1 MPVRERCVT
10 VYQHACLQITGILF
24 SLIFGGTPVFA
35 AKEVGV
41 RHEGVTQLVGRVI
54 STPCSI
60 VMSNRYQTVDFSP
73 LTMTKLSTAVE
84 REQQTRPFDI
94 ELRDCGSVYST
105 IDSKTWVIRFDG
117 HAARNI
123 YAFVLQGPS
132 QGLGVSV
139 LDNTK
144 NILIPGESY
153 PLFKSVLR
161 QGKSGQ
167 TLFLRYFLRLELTGK
182 PLQAGSYQGLV
193 RFFIDYQ

>member
-1 MPVRERCVT
+1 MA
-10 VYQHACLQITGILF
+10 VYQHVGLQITGILF
-24 SLIFGGTPVFA
+24 SLIFGGTSVFA
-35 AKEVGV
+35 AKEVGM
-41 RHEGVTQLVGRVI
+41 RHEGVTQLVGSVI

-60 VMSNRYQTVDFSP
+60 VMSNRYQTVDFST
-73 LTMTKLSTAVE
+73 LTITKLATAVE

-94 ELRDCGSVYST
+94 ELRDCGSVYSS
-105 IDSKTWVIRFDG
+105 IDSKTWTIRFDG
-117 HAARNI
+117 QSADDIH
-123 YAFVLQGPS
+123 AFVLQGPS

-144 NILIPGESY
+144 NVLIPGETY
-153 PLFKSVLR
+153 PLFESVLR

>member
-1 MPVRERCVT
+1 MA
-10 VYQHACLQITGILF
+10 VYQHVGLQITGILF
-24 SLIFGGTPVFA
+24 SLILSGTSAFA
-35 AKEVGV
+35 AKEVGM
-41 RHEGVTQLVGRVI
+41 RHEGVTQLVGSVI

-60 VMSNRYQTVDFSP
+60 VMSNRYQTVDFSA
-73 LTMTKLSTAVE
+73 LTMTKLATAVE

-94 ELRDCGSVYST
+94 ELRDCGSVYSS
-105 IDSKTWVIRFDG
+105 IDSKTWTIRFDG
-117 HAARNI
+117 QSADDIH
-123 YAFVLQGPS
+123 AFVLQGPS

-144 NILIPGESY
+144 NVLIPGETY
-153 PLFKSVLR
+153 PLFESVLR

>member
-1 MPVRERCVT
+1 MT

-94 ELRDCGSVYST
+94 ELRD
-105 IDSKTWVIRFDG
+105 
-117 HAARNI
+117 
-123 YAFVLQGPS
+123 
-132 QGLGVSV
+132 
-139 LDNTK
+139 
-144 NILIPGESY
+144 
-153 PLFKSVLR
+153 
-161 QGKSGQ
+161 
-167 TLFLRYFLRLELTGK
+167 
-182 PLQAGSYQGLV
+182 
-193 RFFIDYQ
+193 

>member
-1 MPVRERCVT
+1 MA
-10 VYQHACLQITGILF
+10 VYQRVGLQITGILF
-24 SLIFGGTPVFA
+24 SLILGGTSA
-35 AKEVGV
+35 LGAKEVGM
-41 RHEGVTQLVGRVI
+41 RHEGATQLVGSVI

-60 VMSNRYQTVDFSP
+60 VMPNRYQTVDFSS
-73 LTMTKLSTAVE
+73 LTMTMLSTAVE
-84 REQQTRPFDI
+84 REQQTRPFEI
-94 ELRDCGSVYST
+94 ELRDCGSVYTS
-105 IDSKTWVIRFDG
+105 IDSKTWTIRFDG
-117 HAARNI
+117 QGASNI
-123 YAFVLQGPS
+123 NAFVLQGPS

-144 NILIPGESY
+144 TVLIPGETY
-153 PLFKSVLR
+153 PLFDSVLR

>member
-1 MPVRERCVT
+1 MA
-10 VYQHACLQITGILF
+10 VYQRVSLQTTGILF
-24 SLIFGGTPVFA
+24 SLILGGTSAFGA
-35 AKEVGV
+35 NEVGM
-41 RHEGVTQLVGRVI
+41 RHEGVTKLVGSVI

-60 VMSNRYQTVDFSP
+60 VMSNRDQTVDFSSLT
-73 LTMTKLSTAVE
+73 LTMLSTAVA

-105 IDSKTWVIRFDG
+105 LDSKTWTIRFDG
-117 HAARNI
+117 QGADNI
-123 YAFVLQGPS
+123 DAFALQGPS

-144 NILIPGESY
+144 NIVIPGETY
-153 PLFKSVLR
+153 PLFDSVLR
-161 QGKSGQ
+161 QGQSGQ

-182 PLQAGSYQGLV
+182 PLQAGRYHGLV

>member
-1 MPVRERCVT
+1 MA
-10 VYQHACLQITGILF
+10 VYQRMSLQTTGILF
-24 SLIFGGTPVFA
+24 SLILGGTSAFGA
-35 AKEVGV
+35 NEVGM
-41 RHEGVTQLVGRVI
+41 RHEGVTQLVGSVI

-60 VMSNRYQTVDFSP
+60 VMSNRDQTVDFSSLT
-73 LTMTKLSTAVE
+73 LTMLLTAVA

-105 IDSKTWVIRFDG
+105 LDSKTWTIRFDG
-117 HAARNI
+117 QGADNI
-123 YAFVLQGPS
+123 DAFALQGPS

-144 NILIPGESY
+144 NIVIPGETY
-153 PLFKSVLR
+153 PLFDSVLR
-161 QGKSGQ
+161 QGQSGQ

-182 PLQAGSYQGLV
+182 PLQAGRYHGLV

>member
-1 MPVRERCVT
+1 MA
-10 VYQHACLQITGILF
+10 VYQRVSLQTTGILF
-24 SLIFGGTPVFA
+24 SLILGGTSAFGA
-35 AKEVGV
+35 NEVGM
-41 RHEGVTQLVGRVI
+41 RHEGVTQLVGSVI

-60 VMSNRYQTVDFSP
+60 VMSNRDQTVDFSSLT
-73 LTMTKLSTAVE
+73 LTMLSTAVV

-105 IDSKTWVIRFDG
+105 LDSKTWTIRFDG
-117 HAARNI
+117 QGADNI
-123 YAFVLQGPS
+123 DAFALQGPS

-144 NILIPGESY
+144 NIVIPGETY
-153 PLFKSVLR
+153 PLFDSVLR
-161 QGKSGQ
+161 QGQSGQ

-182 PLQAGSYQGLV
+182 PLQAGRYHGLV

>member
-1 MPVRERCVT
+1 MA
-10 VYQHACLQITGILF
+10 VYQHVGLQITGILF

-35 AKEVGV
+35 AKEVGM
-41 RHEGVTQLVGRVI
+41 RHEGVTQLVGSVI

-60 VMSNRYQTVDFSP
+60 VMSNRYQTVDFSS

-105 IDSKTWVIRFDG
+105 IDSKTWTIRFDG
-117 HAARNI
+117 QGADNI
-123 YAFVLQGPS
+123 HAFVLQGPS

-193 RFFIDYQ
+193 RFLSIINKA

>member
-1 MPVRERCVT
+1 MSVREKRVA
-10 VYQHACLQITGILF
+10 VYQRVSLQITGILF
-24 SLIFGGTPVFA
+24 SLIVGTTSA
-35 AKEVGV
+35 LGAKEVGM
-41 RHEGVTQLVGRVI
+41 RHEGVTQLVGSVI

-60 VMSNRYQTVDFSP
+60 VMSNRYQTVDFSSLT
-73 LTMTKLSTAVE
+73 LTMLSTAVE

-94 ELRDCGSVYST
+94 ELRDCGSVYSS
-105 IDSKTWVIRFDG
+105 IDSKTWTIRFDG
-117 HAARNI
+117 QGADNI
-123 YAFVLQGPS
+123 PAFVLQGPS
-132 QGLGVSV
+132 HGLGVSV

-144 NILIPGESY
+144 NVLIPGETY
-153 PLFKSVLR
+153 PLFDSVLR

>member
-1 MPVRERCVT
+1 MA
-10 VYQHACLQITGILF
+10 VYQRVSLQTTGILF
-24 SLIFGGTPVFA
+24 SLILGGTSAFGA
-35 AKEVGV
+35 NEVGM
-41 RHEGVTQLVGRVI
+41 RHEGVTQLVGSVI

-60 VMSNRYQTVDFSP
+60 VMSNRDQTVDFSSLT
-73 LTMTKLSTAVE
+73 LTMLSTAVA

-105 IDSKTWVIRFDG
+105 LDSKTWTIRFDG
-117 HAARNI
+117 QGVDNI
-123 YAFVLQGPS
+123 DAFALQGPS

-144 NILIPGESY
+144 NIVIPGETY
-153 PLFKSVLR
+153 PLFDSVLR
-161 QGKSGQ
+161 QGQSGQ

-182 PLQAGSYQGLV
+182 PLQAGRYHGLV

>member
-1 MPVRERCVT
+1 MA
-10 VYQHACLQITGILF
+10 VYQRVSLQTTGILF
-24 SLIFGGTPVFA
+24 SLILGGTSAFGA
-35 AKEVGV
+35 NEVGM
-41 RHEGVTQLVGRVI
+41 RHEGVTQLVGSVI

-60 VMSNRYQTVDFSP
+60 VMSNRDQTVDFSSLT
-73 LTMTKLSTAVE
+73 LTMLSTAVA

-105 IDSKTWVIRFDG
+105 LDSKTWTIRFDG
-117 HAARNI
+117 QGADNI
-123 YAFVLQGPS
+123 DAFALQGPS

-144 NILIPGESY
+144 NIVIPGEIY
-153 PLFKSVLR
+153 PLFDSVLR
-161 QGKSGQ
+161 QGQSGQ

-182 PLQAGSYQGLV
+182 PLQAGRYHGLV

>member
-1 MPVRERCVT
+1 MA
-10 VYQHACLQITGILF
+10 VYQRVSLQTTGILF
-24 SLIFGGTPVFA
+24 SLILGGTSAFGA
-35 AKEVGV
+35 NEVGM
-41 RHEGVTQLVGRVI
+41 RHEGVTQLVGSVI

-60 VMSNRYQTVDFSP
+60 VMSNRDQTVDFSSLT
-73 LTMTKLSTAVE
+73 LTMLSTAVA

-105 IDSKTWVIRFDG
+105 LDSKTWTIRFDG
-117 HAARNI
+117 QGADNI
-123 YAFVLQGPS
+123 DPFALQGPS

-144 NILIPGESY
+144 NIVIPGETY
-153 PLFKSVLR
+153 PLFDSVLR
-161 QGKSGQ
+161 QGQSGQ

-182 PLQAGSYQGLV
+182 PLQAGRYHGLV

>member
-1 MPVRERCVT
+1 MA
-10 VYQHACLQITGILF
+10 VYQRMSLQTTGILF
-24 SLIFGGTPVFA
+24 SLILGGTSAFGA
-35 AKEVGV
+35 NEVGM
-41 RHEGVTQLVGRVI
+41 RHEGVTQLVGSVI

-60 VMSNRYQTVDFSP
+60 VMSNRDQTVDFSSLT
-73 LTMTKLSTAVE
+73 LTMLSTAVA

-105 IDSKTWVIRFDG
+105 LDSKTWTIRFDG
-117 HAARNI
+117 QGADNI
-123 YAFVLQGPS
+123 DAFALQGPS

-144 NILIPGESY
+144 NIVIPGETY
-153 PLFKSVLR
+153 PLFDSVLR
-161 QGKSGQ
+161 QGQSGQ

-182 PLQAGSYQGLV
+182 PLQAGRYHGLV

>member
-1 MPVRERCVT
+1 MPVRERWVA
-10 VYQHACLQITGILF
+10 VYQHVGLQITGILF

-35 AKEVGV
+35 AKEVGM
-41 RHEGVTQLVGRVI
+41 RHEGVTQLVGSVI

-60 VMSNRYQTVDFSP
+60 VMSNRYQTVDFSS

-105 IDSKTWVIRFDG
+105 IDSKTWTIRFDG
-117 HAARNI
+117 QGADNI
-123 YAFVLQGPS
+123 HAFVLQGPS

>member
-1 MPVRERCVT
+1 MA
-10 VYQHACLQITGILF
+10 VYQRVSLQTTGILF
-24 SLIFGGTPVFA
+24 SLILGGTSAFGA
-35 AKEVGV
+35 NEVGM
-41 RHEGVTQLVGRVI
+41 RHEGVTQLVGSVI

-60 VMSNRYQTVDFSP
+60 VMSNRDQTVDFSSLT
-73 LTMTKLSTAVE
+73 LTMLSTAVA

-105 IDSKTWVIRFDG
+105 LDSKTWTIRFDG
-117 HAARNI
+117 QGADNI
-123 YAFVLQGPS
+123 DAFALQGPS

-144 NILIPGESY
+144 NIVIPGETY
-153 PLFKSVLR
+153 PLFDSVLR
-161 QGKSGQ
+161 QGQSGK

-182 PLQAGSYQGLV
+182 PLQAGRYHGLV

>member
-1 MPVRERCVT
+1 MA
-10 VYQHACLQITGILF
+10 VYQRVSLQTTGILF
-24 SLIFGGTPVFA
+24 SLILGGTSAFGA
-35 AKEVGV
+35 NEVGM
-41 RHEGVTQLVGRVI
+41 RHEGVTQLVGSVI

-60 VMSNRYQTVDFSP
+60 VMSNRDQTVDFSSLT
-73 LTMTKLSTAVE
+73 LTMLSTAVA

-105 IDSKTWVIRFDG
+105 LDSKTWTIRFDG
-117 HAARNI
+117 QGADNI
-123 YAFVLQGPS
+123 DAFALQGPS

-144 NILIPGESY
+144 NIVIPGETY
-153 PLFKSVLR
+153 PLFDSVLR
-161 QGKSGQ
+161 QGQSGQ

-182 PLQAGSYQGLV
+182 PLQAGRYHGLV

>member
-1 MPVRERCVT
+1 MA
-10 VYQHACLQITGILF
+10 VYQRVGLQITGILF
-24 SLIFGGTPVFA
+24 SLIFGGTSVFA
-35 AKEVGV
+35 AKEVGM
-41 RHEGVTQLVGRVI
+41 RHEGVTQLVGSVI

-60 VMSNRYQTVDFSP
+60 VMPNRYQTVDFSA
-73 LTMTKLSTAVE
+73 LTMAMLSTAVE

-94 ELRDCGSVYST
+94 ELRDCGSVYNS
-105 IDSKTWVIRFDG
+105 IDSKTWTIRFDG
-117 HAARNI
+117 QSADNI
-123 YAFVLQGPS
+123 HAFVLQGPS

-144 NILIPGESY
+144 NVLIPGEAY
-153 PLFKSVLR
+153 PLFESVLR

>member
-1 MPVRERCVT
+1 MA
-10 VYQHACLQITGILF
+10 VYQRVSLQTTGILF
-24 SLIFGGTPVFA
+24 SLILGGSSAFGA
-35 AKEVGV
+35 NEVGM
-41 RHEGVTQLVGRVI
+41 RHEGVTQLVGSVI

-60 VMSNRYQTVDFSP
+60 VMSNRDQTVDFSSLT
-73 LTMTKLSTAVE
+73 LTMLSTAVA

-105 IDSKTWVIRFDG
+105 LDSKTWTIRFDG
-117 HAARNI
+117 QGVDNI
-123 YAFVLQGPS
+123 DAFALQGPS

-144 NILIPGESY
+144 NIVIPGETY
-153 PLFKSVLR
+153 PLFDSVLR
-161 QGKSGQ
+161 QGQSGQ

-182 PLQAGSYQGLV
+182 PLQAGRYHGLV

>member
-1 MPVRERCVT
+1 M
-10 VYQHACLQITGILF
+10 
-24 SLIFGGTPVFA
+24 
-35 AKEVGV
+35 
-41 RHEGVTQLVGRVI
+41 RHEGVTQLVGSVI

-60 VMSNRYQTVDFSP
+60 VMSNRYQTVDFSS

-105 IDSKTWVIRFDG
+105 IDSKTWTIRFDG
-117 HAARNI
+117 QGADNI
-123 YAFVLQGPS
+123 HAFVLQGPS